1 MIAVYVYLG
10 VLVLLLIGEFIKSI
24 SLNKNN
30 GVFVQSK
37 FSIWLS
43 ILPTLLIFPLQ
54 EGLDDQFLL
63 TMYIVVIGV
72 SLLFLLMKMV
82 NIGYITIY
90 KSTGHRTADVIRR
103 VLLANHISFT
113 ENEHTVDYSEI
124 TFTLPDNQL
133 IISVEWTESESVFT
147 TVKVH
152 FKKAWKYPEAEVLRE
167 DIVEQLRLDLGERS
181 FSTRVW
187 FHIAGVVTGLTAL
200 ITFIFLVN

>member
-54 EGLDDQFLL
+54 EGLDDRFLL
-63 TMYIVVIGV
+63 TLYIVVIGV
-72 SLLFLLMKMV
+72 SLLILLANLA

-90 KSTGHRTADVIRR
+90 KSTGHRTADVIRC
-103 VLLANHISFT
+103 VLQKHHISFT
-113 ENEHTVDYSEI
+113 EKEYLVDYCEI
-124 TFTLPDNQL
+124 TFILPDNQL
-133 IISVEWTESESVFT
+133 RICVEWTESESVFT
-147 TVKVH
+147 TVKVR
-152 FKKAWKYPEAEVLRE
+152 FKKAWRYPEAEVLRE
-167 DIVEQLRLDLGERS
+167 DIVEQLRSDLGERS

-187 FHIAGVVTGLTAL
+187 LQIAGVATGLTAL
-200 ITFIFLVN
+200 MAFIILVN

>member
-1 MIAVYVYLG
+1 MVAIYIYLG

-24 SLNKNN
+24 RLNKNN

-43 ILPTLLIFPLQ
+43 ILPTLFIFPLQ
-54 EGLDDQFLL
+54 EGLDDQVLITL
-63 TMYIVVIGV
+63 YIVVIGV
-72 SLLFLLMKMV
+72 SLLFLLIKMA

-103 VLLANHISFT
+103 VLQAKHISFT
-113 ENEHTVDYSEI
+113 EKEHTVDYCEI
-124 TFTLPDNQL
+124 TFTLPENQL
-133 IISVEWTESESVFT
+133 MISVEWTESESVFT

-152 FKKAWKYPEAEVLRE
+152 FKKAWRYPEAEVLRE
-167 DIVEQLRLDLGERS
+167 DMVEQLRSDLGERS

-187 FHIAGVVTGLTAL
+187 FQIAGVATGLTAL
-200 ITFIFLVN
+200 MMFLIIVN

>member
-1 MIAVYVYLG
+1 M
-10 VLVLLLIGEFIKSI
+10 
-24 SLNKNN
+24 NKNN